1 MQDTFWGLSA
11 TGWTAIYTLLTAGLL
26 ALAFVAAFVA
36 SRQWKSGEMARED
49 ARTAAQEA
57 SRPYVVVTL
66 EPGLASPHI
75 LDVVIRNSGQRPA
88 LNTRIHAT
96 PPLATTNDM
105 HGYSLADAR
114 LFTEPIAM
122 LAPGQQIRVM
132 FDSLFQR
139 SQRQDTDN
147 SLPTRHD
154 LSVTYADSSG
164 HPYSDAAV
172 LDVEQY
178 KGTLH
183 TSVNTVHDLT
193 KAVEKIHGTLRRA
206 AILSSGTASVE
217 ATVESPTDR
226 EERIRRERE
235 EEVARVRARN
245 AEHQAL
251 MDEVM
256 GKVQPP
262 ASGTDTEDQSP

>member
-11 TGWTAIYTLLTAGLL
+11 TGWTAFYTLLTAGLL
-26 ALAFVAAFVA
+26 VFAFVAALVA
-36 SRQWKSGEMARED
+36 FRQWKSGEMARED

-75 LDVVIRNSGQRPA
+75 LDLVIRNAGLRPA
-88 LNTRIHAT
+88 LNTRIDAT
-96 PPLATTNDM
+96 PPLATTNDV

-132 FDSLFQR
+132 FDSLFAR

-147 SLPTRHD
+147 PLPARHD

-164 HPYSDAAV
+164 LTYSDAAV
-172 LDVEQY
+172 LDVELY

-193 KAVEKIHGTLRRA
+193 KAVEKIHKTLRHA
-206 AILSSGTASVE
+206 SILSGGTATVE

-235 EEVARVRARN
+235 EEVARVKARN
-245 AEHQAL
+245 AEHKAF
-251 MDEVM
+251 MDKVM
-256 GKVQPP
+256 GNAQTP
-262 ASGTDTEDQSP
+262 ASGTAVEDQSP